1 MHRRHSP
8 RCCAVSGVTVKYIG
22 QRLQL
27 RAEIMCVAL
36 QTREKEGGKV
46 LSVLT
51 DKRSH
56 VWRFV
61 RGPLSAVS
69 LPARELDLQW
79 KVLDI
84 VR

>member
-1 MHRRHSP
+1 
-8 RCCAVSGVTVKYIG
+8 
-22 QRLQL
+22 
-27 RAEIMCVAL
+27 MCVAL

-61 RGPLSAVS
+61 RGPLSADS